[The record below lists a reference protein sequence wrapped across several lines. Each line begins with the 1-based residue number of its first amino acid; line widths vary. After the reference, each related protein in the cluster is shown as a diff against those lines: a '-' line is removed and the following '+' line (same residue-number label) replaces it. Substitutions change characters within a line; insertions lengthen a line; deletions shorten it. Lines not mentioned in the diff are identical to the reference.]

1 MDSTSNIDSMG
12 STNKNLSNV
21 FGEQALQ
28 NAIKVKLN
36 NEGFSNVQ
44 TLAGMPVGG
53 NNRAGADAAYIAWKN
68 GENYLVLGDNKD
80 WQRFR
85 SDMLEESKIEDW
97 VTKSLNLYP
106 EADTIR
112 FYLSSTTADAG
123 SKVDQN
129 LRQELMDRISSVAD
143 GRSVQIETLY
153 KSEMEKVVADKVAS
167 QSVNVNNQSQ
177 EQQISNEEEQSYGY

>member
-1 MDSTSNIDSMG
+1 MSNMG
-12 STNKNLSNV
+12 DTNKNLSNV

-28 NAIKVKLN
+28 NAIQVKLN

-85 SDMLEESKIEDW
+85 SDMMEDSQVENW
-97 VTKSLNLYP
+97 VTNSLNLYP
-106 EADTIR
+106 EADVVR
-112 FYLSSTTADAG
+112 FYLSSTTSDAG

-129 LRQELMDRISSVAD
+129 LRQELMNRISSVAD
-143 GRSVQIETLY
+143 GRSVEIETLY
-153 KSEMEKVVADKVAS
+153 KSEMEKVVAS
-167 QSVNVNNQSQ
+167 QNVSANNQSQ
-177 EQQISNEEEQSYGY
+177 EQQISNDEEQSYGY

>member
-1 MDSTSNIDSMG
+1 MDSTSNTDSMG
-12 STNKNLSNV
+12 STNKSLSNV

-28 NAIKVKLN
+28 NAIQVKLS
-36 NEGFSNVQ
+36 NEGFSNIQ
-44 TLAGMPVGG
+44 TLSGMPIGG
-53 NNRAGADAAYIAWKN
+53 NNRAGADAACIAWKN

-85 SDMLEESKIEDW
+85 SNMMEESKIENW

-106 EADTIR
+106 EADVIR

-143 GRSVQIETLY
+143 GRSVQVETLY

-177 EQQISNEEEQSYGY
+177 EQQISNDEEQSYGY